1 MLSHGDTGAGTTLSH
16 LLQVAWMMFL
26 ICCNIFIKLSF
37 HRISAKF
44 LFGASEAAAAIFRQ
58 NVSECTNGC
67 LNIPDAVGLG
77 ASHRCPPRH
86 PQVPVGRAS
95 QAPQPLPS
103 HSGELWAELRPT
115 PGWNEPDLGTRH
127 CRMNAWVAWPWP
139 PPHHISSAAAA
150 WTARGPSTLQGHM
163 LLRMWTFLDVEG
175 NVNAKCWKLLKKYL
189 GEISGTV
196 SLWCLAASAWVMR
209 NPPTPL
215 LLWGKGGS
223 YGSEHAENGNL
234 RDKHK
239 AAHGVAATWYG
250 PETFIAPRICRT
262 ENHFTA
268 KQMWKKTWYHQIQ

>member
-1 MLSHGDTGAGTTLSH
+1 
-16 LLQVAWMMFL
+16 MFL

-44 LFGASEAAAAIFRQ
+44 LFGASAAAAAIFRQ

-150 WTARGPSTLQGHM
+150 WTGVD
-163 LLRMWTFLDVEG
+163 LLHSKAICCCGCGRSWMW
-175 NVNAKCWKLLKKYL
+175 K
-189 GEISGTV
+189 
-196 SLWCLAASAWVMR
+196 
-209 NPPTPL
+209 
-215 LLWGKGGS
+215 
-223 YGSEHAENGNL
+223 
-234 RDKHK
+234 
-239 AAHGVAATWYG
+239 ATWMRSVG
-250 PETFIAPRICRT
+250 SCSRSI
-262 ENHFTA
+262 
-268 KQMWKKTWYHQIQ
+268 